1 MALLIASLGKE
12 KSMNGSLKLGFL
24 KPASL
29 KKWGVCAASLGV
41 ALQLSGCFVVADDD
55 RSPLPVGTLTVGW
68 TIDGQRSSFDCDDFG
83 VDRLELVIY
92 DESGATVD
100 EVEPFCES
108 FAVSVDLVEGFYFA
122 DVTLVDSA
130 DRSATL
136 TKTLD
141 DLDIIDGTDLDVA
154 VDFPVD
160 SFL

>member
-1 MALLIASLGKE
+1 MIG
-12 KSMNGSLKLGFL
+12 
-24 KPASL
+24 SL
-29 KKWGVCAASLGV
+29 KKWGAGAASLAV

-55 RSPLPVGTLTVGW
+55 RAPPPVGTLTVDW
-68 TIDGQRSSFDCDDFG
+68 SIDGQHSSFDCSDFG

-92 DESGATVD
+92 DESGAQVD
-100 EVEPFCES
+100 ELEPFCES
-108 FAVSVDLVEGFYFA
+108 FSVSVDLVEGDYFA

-141 DLDIIDGTDLDVA
+141 AIDIIADTDLDIA
-154 VDFPVD
+154 VDFPLD

>member
-1 MALLIASLGKE
+1 MIG
-12 KSMNGSLKLGFL
+12 
-24 KPASL
+24 SL
-29 KKWGVCAASLGV
+29 KKWGACVASLGA
-41 ALQLSGCFVVADDD
+41 ALQLSGCFVTTDGDPAPA
-55 RSPLPVGTLTVGW
+55 RLGTLTVDW
-68 TIDGQRSSFDCDDFG
+68 SIDGRHSSFDCADFG

-92 DESGATVD
+92 DESGAEVD

-108 FAVSVDLVEGFYFA
+108 FAVSVDLVEGSYFA

-141 DLDIIDGTDLDVA
+141 AIYIIGGTDLDIS
-154 VDFPVD
+154 VDFSVD

>member
-1 MALLIASLGKE
+1 MAILMDSLGKE
-12 KSMNGSLKLGFL
+12 KPMTG
-24 KPASL
+24 SL
-29 KKWGVCAASLGV
+29 KKWGASLVALGA

-55 RSPLPVGTLTVGW
+55 PGPLPVGTLTVDW
-68 TIDGQRSSFDCDDFG
+68 TIDGQRSSRDCADFG

-92 DESGATVD
+92 DESGAKVD
-100 EVEPFCES
+100 ELEPFCES
-108 FAVSVDLVEGFYFA
+108 FAVSVDLVEGSYFA

-136 TKTLD
+136 TKTLEAI
-141 DLDIIDGTDLDVA
+141 DIIDGTELDIA

>member
-1 MALLIASLGKE
+1 MK
-12 KSMNGSLKLGFL
+12 GSLKLGSL
-24 KPASL
+24 KPARL
-29 KKWGVCAASLGV
+29 KRWGACAACLGA
-41 ALQLSGCFVVADDD
+41 ALQLSGCFVVADDDD

-92 DESGATVD
+92 DASGGTVD

-108 FAVSVDLVEGFYFA
+108 FAVSVDLVEGDYFA

-141 DLDIIDGTDLDVA
+141 NLDIIDGTDLNVA

>member
-1 MALLIASLGKE
+1 MIG
-12 KSMNGSLKLGFL
+12 
-24 KPASL
+24 SL
-29 KKWGVCAASLGV
+29 KKWGACVASLGA
-41 ALQLSGCFVVADDD
+41 ALQLSGCFVVADDGPA
-55 RSPLPVGTLTVGW
+55 SAPVGTLTVDW
-68 TIDGQRSSFDCDDFG
+68 SIDGRHSSFDCTDFG

-92 DESGATVD
+92 DESGDEVD

-108 FAVSVDLVEGFYFA
+108 FTVSLDLVEGSYFA

-141 DLDIIDGTDLDVA
+141 AIDIIGGTDLDIA
-154 VDFPVD
+154 VDFSVD

>member
-1 MALLIASLGKE
+1 MIG
-12 KSMNGSLKLGFL
+12 
-24 KPASL
+24 SL
-29 KKWGVCAASLGV
+29 KKWGVCVASLG

-55 RSPLPVGTLTVGW
+55 SAPLPVGTLSVDW
-68 TIDGQRSSFDCDDFG
+68 TIDGQQSALDCSDFG

-92 DESGATVD
+92 DESGAKVD

-108 FAVSVDLVEGFYFA
+108 FGVSVDLVEGGYFA

-136 TKTLD
+136 TKTLNAI
-141 DLDIIDGTDLDVA
+141 DIIDGTDLDIA
-154 VDFPVD
+154 VDFSVD